1 MNAGG
6 APNGTHEAPSRQLHA
21 SRPQGRTGRAQK
33 PLLRLHGRREPF
45 EVGIFRH
52 LGLTPHS
59 TLECFATMPKTRRI
73 GLLSVLVVLS
83 ACASEGSGGG
93 AADSGVGGTS
103 GGGGSNTGGAS
114 GSGGIAGGSGGS
126 SGGAGGAGGSGGGG
140 GAPTGWTCAPK
151 FYGDA
156 HCDCG
161 CGLVDKDCADATV
174 DACEFCDDSGSCSE
188 AACPGSIDPNNNATC
203 V

>member
-1 MNAGG
+1 
-6 APNGTHEAPSRQLHA
+6 
-21 SRPQGRTGRAQK
+21 
-33 PLLRLHGRREPF
+33 
-45 EVGIFRH
+45 
-52 LGLTPHS
+52 
-59 TLECFATMPKTRRI
+59 MPKTRRI

-103 GGGGSNTGGAS
+103 GGGGSNTGGANTGGASTGGTNSGGSSTGGAGTGGAS